1 MLQKKSSLTLSA
13 AVITVL
19 ASSSYATL
27 ATDLAPPTETL
38 RKGVGLPEK
47 KRPSAHDS
55 WIKNPQKTAA
65 EEAAEKK
72 RAERDAELEAIR
84 QAKRETEVKSAEPE
98 KKPAEAPELAPSPK
112 KETSSP
118 APVPAEKPASKPRR
132 TIQEQIQIN
141 MQEKLLRRQQMNKG
155 KADVKPVEKSTTL
168 SDKKIRQTPL
178 IQQMIDEQKMI
189 DEQAQ
194 EAAAT
199 KTPPPPAQPA
209 TPPAAPPAPLPKP
222 APTTASPK
230 PTGASRGITEE
241 GKPAAQP
248 STNKATLPQSSDG
261 IPPPPAPPLPPR
273 NPVIPTPSTPPNV
286 ETSQAQSKRAGLLN
300 DLNTNAPQAR
310 LKKVDKNTPHKSS
323 G

>member
-118 APVPAEKPASKPRR
+118 APVPTEKPTPKPRL
-132 TIQEQIQIN
+132 TLHEQIQLN
-141 MQEKLLRRQQMNKG
+141 KQKKAEELLRHQQMSEG
-155 KADVKPVEKSTTL
+155 KAEAEPAKQAETPDQNTIRMGRSQRELMRKLGMTEKEKS
-168 SDKKIRQTPL
+168 
-178 IQQMIDEQKMI
+178 
-189 DEQAQ
+189 A
-194 EAAAT
+194 
-199 KTPPPPAQPA
+199 AQPA
-209 TPPAAPPAPLPKP
+209 TPPAPLPKP
-222 APTTASPK
+222 APAQ
-230 PTGASRGITEE
+230 R
-241 GKPAAQP
+241 PAAP
-248 STNKATLPQSSDG
+248 EKAKSG
-261 IPPPPAPPLPPR
+261 IPTPPPLPSGGEPKTPHKNTIAMSPIQRKLMDNLGIHEEEKSAAPEEPKAGIPTPPPASAALGTGEK
-273 NPVIPTPSTPPNV
+273 PTS
-286 ETSQAQSKRAGLLN
+286 SRSSLLEEIRKGKELKHV
-300 DLNTNAPQAR
+300 DAPQR
-310 LKKVDKNTPHKSS
+310 
-323 G
+323 